1 MELDA
6 RRLRVLREVA
16 LRGTIT
22 AAAGTLGFTPSAV
35 SQQLSALERESG
47 TALLERTGRQ
57 VRLTDA
63 GRLLVDRSEEDLLLA
78 APEGRFA
85 QSPTMR
91 RLASEVWAAEPPDS
105 ACGQAVRRACRAA
118 GFEPDVRY
126 DSRES
131 GVLLAA
137 VAAGAVAVLPRLG
150 LAAVPTGV
158 DVLPVK
164 GLRMHRLAFA
174 ARRRGS
180 PARPSASLMLDRLQA
195 AARHL
200 PGV

>member
-63 GRLLVDRSEEDLLLA
+63 GRLRVAASGSVARALVIPVAAALADECRELRVTVLEFEPEDSLRELRLGALDLVVAHEYDHDRRPPAPDLVRVDLFEEDLLLA
-78 APEGRFA
+78 AP
-85 QSPTMR
+85 
-91 RLASEVWAAEPPDS
+91 
-105 ACGQAVRRACRAA
+105 
-118 GFEPDVRY
+118 
-126 DSRES
+126 
-131 GVLLAA
+131 
-137 VAAGAVAVLPRLG
+137 
-150 LAAVPTGV
+150 
-158 DVLPVK
+158 
-164 GLRMHRLAFA
+164 
-174 ARRRGS
+174 
-180 PARPSASLMLDRLQA
+180 
-195 AARHL
+195 
-200 PGV
+200 